1 MNNDDITD
9 EEELQQFFSEW
20 KEKDK
25 QLPIPPLELKKT
37 RQVTI
42 WKWLPMGVA
51 AVLLLGFWF
60 VLPNSSSRELE
71 KDLVII
77 KLIENS
83 NQEQEFIIE
92 TTSTIDVWEAPSSSL
107 LTEF

>member
-1 MNNDDITD
+1 MNNDGITD
-9 EEELQQFFSEW
+9 EELQQFFSEW

-25 QLPIPPLELKKT
+25 QLPIPPLELKQT
-37 RQVTI
+37 HQVTI

-51 AVLLLGFWF
+51 AVLLLGLWY
-60 VLPNSSSRELE
+60 VLPNSNSSELE

-83 NQEQEFIIE
+83 NHEQEFIIE